1 MVLSKPKFA
10 GGTMPDPIQQAL
22 EAARGLVRQGKP
34 REARQLYAVILKHLP
49 GNAAARAELAAIDE
63 AETRAAANEAR
74 LQAIV
79 ALHGQGRIR
88 EALDEA
94 EAFARA
100 DPRSAVAANMIGVLS
115 LNLGDRE
122 AAVEAFRRA
131 LSLDPG
137 FAEVEA
143 NLGTLLTEMGRP
155 REALPHLERALAARP
170 GAGGI
175 LSSLANA
182 QTALG
187 ARTES
192 VALYRRAI
200 VADPAFPHAYSNLGA
215 LLTQLGQFD
224 EAEGMCT
231 QALSLKPDFA
241 EAWVNYGHLLAA
253 MQRIGEAEAAF
264 RRAIAVDPGQNAA
277 RTGLA
282 LLLAENGQPEAAA
295 DQYRA
300 IADQDP
306 VNSDHLARAIYA
318 DAMICRWDSFYETG
332 LERLA
337 RADFGGDPT
346 KAASPFLV
354 LALIDDPASQRRAA
368 EALVAKETGGMT
380 APAPFVSPRTRNGR
394 IRVGYFSADFHGH
407 ATMYL
412 MARLFEVHDRAAFE
426 FHAFSFGPRDEHGMR
441 DRMMQGVEHFHD
453 VGVMSPEEI
462 ARHARALGIDIAV
475 DLKGFTRDSRARI
488 FLNRAAPIQVNYLGY
503 PGTCGSDA
511 WDYII
516 ADRSIVP
523 EEAEADYAERLVLL
537 PDSYQVNDDRRAI
550 SPRAFTRAECSLP
563 EQGFVFCCFNN
574 SYKIT
579 PVEFDIWMRLL
590 SAVDGSVLWLLGT
603 SAAAERNLRQEAG
616 RRGVDPARLVF
627 APRMQ
632 VPEHLARHRLADLF
646 LDTFAVNAHTT
657 ASDAL
662 WAGLPVLAKPGRS
675 FVARVSAGLVRA
687 AGLPELVVE
696 TVADYEALALALAR
710 DPHRLAQLKARLRT
724 SPAEL
729 PLFDTARYARKLET
743 AYREM
748 IAIHEAGEPP
758 RHIRISP

>member
-1 MVLSKPKFA
+1 
-10 GGTMPDPIQQAL
+10 MPDPIQQAL

-49 GNAAARAELAAIDE
+49 GNAAACAELAAIDE

-88 EALDEA
+88 EALVEA

-187 ARTES
+187 ARAEA

-200 VADPAFPHAYSNLGA
+200 AADPAFPHAYSNLGA

-264 RRAIAVDPGQNAA
+264 RQAIAVDPGQNAA

-354 LALIDDPASQRRAA
+354 LALIDDPALQRRAA

-453 VGVMSPEEI
+453 VGAMSPEEI

-523 EEAEADYAERLVLL
+523 EEAEADYAEKLVLL

-550 SPRAFTRAECSLP
+550 SPRAFTRAECGLP

-590 SAVDGSVLWLLGT
+590 NAVDGSVLWLLGT

-646 LDTFAVNAHTT
+646 LDTFPYGAHST
-657 ASDAL
+657 AADAITM
-662 WAGLPVLAKPGRS
+662 GLPVLTVPGKTFASRFCS
-675 FVARVSAGLVRA
+675 SIVVA
-687 AGLPELVVE
+687 AGIPELVCSSPNDY
-696 TVADYEALALALAR
+696 VA
-710 DPHRLAQLKARLRT
+710 KAIT
-724 SPAEL
+724 
-729 PLFDTARYARKLET
+729 YARNPAALKVVRQSLQDQREGSVLRDIPALVRRLEELFWQRVNVS
-743 AYREM
+743 A
-748 IAIHEAGEPP
+748 AKP
-758 RHIRISP
+758 RFRISPISMSTTRSAPS

>member
-1 MVLSKPKFA
+1 MTA
-10 GGTMPDPIQQAL
+10 DPIQQAL

-34 REARQLYAVILKHLP
+34 REARQLYTVILKHLP
-49 GNAAARAELAAIDE
+49 GNVEARAELAAIEE
-63 AETRAAANEAR
+63 AEARAEANAAR
-74 LQAIV
+74 LQSIV
-79 ALHGQGRIR
+79 TLHGQGRMR
-88 EALDEA
+88 EALA
-94 EAFARA
+94 EAHALAAA
-100 DPRSAVAANMIGVLS
+100 DPASAVAANMIGVLS

-122 AAVEAFRRA
+122 AAVEAFGHA

-137 FAEVEA
+137 FAEAEA

-170 GAGGI
+170 EAGGI

-187 ARTES
+187 ARAEA

-200 VADPAFPHAYSNLGA
+200 AADPAFPHAYSNLGA

-224 EAEGMCT
+224 ESEAMFA

-241 EAWVNYGHLLAA
+241 DAWLNYGHMLAA

-264 RRAIAVDPGQNAA
+264 RQAIAIDPRQSAA

-295 DQYRA
+295 DQYRW
-300 IADQDP
+300 IADQEP
-306 VNSDHLARAIYA
+306 GNSDHLARALYA
-318 DAMICRWDSFYETG
+318 DAMICRWDGFRETA

-337 RADFGGDPT
+337 RADFGGDTT

-354 LALIDDPASQRRAA
+354 LALIDDPALQRRAA
-368 EALVAKETGGMT
+368 EALVVKDMAGM
-380 APAPFVSPRTRNGR
+380 AVPSPFASPRTRDGR

-412 MARLFEVHDRAAFE
+412 MARLFEVHDRDAFE

-441 DRMMQGVEHFHD
+441 DRMMQGVEHFHE
-453 VGVMSPEEI
+453 VGALSPEEI
-462 ARHARALGIDIAV
+462 ARHARSLGIDIAV
-475 DLKGFTRDSRARI
+475 DLKGFTRDSRPRV
-488 FLNRAAPIQVNYLGY
+488 FLSRAAPIQVNYLGY
-503 PGTCGSDA
+503 PGTCGSDV

-523 EEAEADYAERLVLL
+523 EGAKADYAEKVVLL
-537 PDSYQVNDDRRAI
+537 PDSYQVNDDRRAV
-550 SPRAFTRAECSLP
+550 SPRAFTRAECGLP
-563 EQGFVFCCFNN
+563 AQGFVFSCFNN

-590 SAVDGSVLWLLGT
+590 DAVDGSVLWLLGT
-603 SAAAERNLRQEAG
+603 SASAERNLRQEAG

-627 APRMQ
+627 AARMQ

-646 LDTFAVNAHTT
+646 LDTFVVNAHTT

-687 AGLPELVVE
+687 AGLPELVVD

-710 DPHRLAQLKARLRT
+710 DPHRLAELRARLRA

-729 PLFDTARYARKLET
+729 PLFDTARYARNLEA

-748 IAIHEAGEPP
+748 IALHEAGERP
-758 RHIRISP
+758 RHIDVALLSAAPAPQA